1 MIQYCHNSIYCPS
14 MPEHV
19 SEHGDADPLCEALP
33 ARLEGP
39 ALRRHGEEEG
49 QAHAAQHQRVLAGA
63 QCKIILA
70 LK

>member
-1 MIQYCHNSIYCPS
+1 

-19 SEHGDADPLCEALP
+19 SEHGDADPLGEALP

-49 QAHAAQHQRVLAGA
+49 QAHAAKHQRVVPGGTIQQNSSL
-63 QCKIILA
+63 ISSP
-70 LK
+70 

>member
-1 MIQYCHNSIYCPS
+1 

-49 QAHAAQHQRVLAGA
+49 QAHAAQHQRVLTGA
-63 QCKIILA
+63 QFNTTLA
-70 LK
+70 